1 MQKSFGKRVLKWLGI
16 SFLSIFLLVAL
27 IYTVV
32 YLSTQNR
39 IDKIYN
45 VTVQDL
51 TIPSDSLSYEK
62 GRHIAQN
69 RGCMGCHG
77 ENLAGK
83 EVFLPPGSPMGTL
96 VASNITSGKGGI
108 QYNDKDWIRI
118 LRHGVNKEGKSV
130 WFMPSHEFCH
140 LSNSDMSALISYVK
154 NQHPVNNTVPKK
166 EIKPLGRLMVF
177 LNKFPL
183 LPAEFINHS
192 EKYADDIPPAITPE
206 YGAYLATACQGCH
219 AKTYTG
225 SPPLGPG
232 GPAIPNIS
240 HTGDVGKWK
249 EQEFITVMRTGKR
262 PDGRQLSDA
271 MPYKYFT
278 FKDDE
283 LKAIYAFLHQEK

>member
-108 QYNDKDWIRI
+108 QYDDKDWIRI

-130 WFMPSHEFCH
+130 WLMPSHEFCH
-140 LSNSDMSALISYVK
+140 LSNSDMRALISYVK
-154 NQHPVNNTVPKK
+154 NQPPVNNTVPKK

-177 LNKFPL
+177 LNKFPCYL
-183 LPAEFINHS
+183 LSSSIIVKNMQMIYHLLLLQNMVLIWLP
-192 EKYADDIPPAITPE
+192 
-206 YGAYLATACQGCH
+206 H
-219 AKTYTG
+219 AR
-225 SPPLGPG
+225 
-232 GPAIPNIS
+232 
-240 HTGDVGKWK
+240 DVMLKPT
-249 EQEFITVMRTGKR
+249 QVHR
-262 PDGRQLSDA
+262 P
-271 MPYKYFT
+271 
-278 FKDDE
+278 
-283 LKAIYAFLHQEK
+283 